1 MRRLSQYALDLHR
14 LTHVRGHVRHGS
26 VVVVIG
32 LLAVAFAA
40 PMAQADRWG
49 TSADADRSGVSV
61 RPDDRGGIRSAPAVS
76 VPAVIAH
83 HYGVR
88 PDDRAGPR
96 GFSQSST
103 SQVGSSVVSSA
114 SPTAVTIRV
123 DDFDWLDAGIGA
135 AIATFVA
142 LLAGGTL
149 FVFWRGRTS
158 PRPV

>member
-1 MRRLSQYALDLHR
+1 MRRLSQCARDLHR
-14 LTHVRGHVRHGS
+14 LTHVHGRVRHGS
-26 VVVVIG
+26 VVVVVG

-49 TSADADRSGVSV
+49 TSAGANGSGVGV
-61 RPDDRGGIRSAPAVS
+61 RPDDRGGIRSGPAVS
-76 VPAVIAH
+76 VQAVIAH

-88 PDDRAGPR
+88 PDDRAGAR

-103 SQVGSSVVSSA
+103 SQVGSSVAPSA

-123 DDFDWLDAGIGA
+123 DAFHWLDAGIG